1 MLVRQHSRTGPHQVG
16 DVRYAGIIGGYSI
29 LANLSGFRTRI
40 RAIIIGGKVH
50 ASQSLLNVLGLSLVW
65 VLVLI
70 SYRSVLLVLFLLWYY
85 CPDHIVPEYD
95 RIFSPAYSC

>member
-1 MLVRQHSRTGPHQVG
+1 MG

-40 RAIIIGGKVH
+40 PAIIIGGEVH
-50 ASQSLLNVLGLSLVW
+50 ASQSLLNVLRLSLVW

-70 SYRSVLLVLFLLWYY
+70 SYCSVLLVLFLLWYY